1 MPVFEYLCIGK
12 KCKRVFTEL
21 ARFEDIINCP
31 VCGKLGEKQIATT
44 YHPVFV
50 HRQGKF
56 SMRRNAVKKKQKPA
70 Q

>member
-1 MPVFEYLCIGK
+1 MPIYEYSCK
-12 KCKRVFTEL
+12 KCKNIYTEL
-21 ARFEDIINCP
+21 AKFEDVVKCP
-31 VCGKLGEKQIATT
+31 LCGKPSEKQIATT

-56 SMRRNAVKKKQKPA
+56 SMRRNAVKTKKKPA